1 MTEHIQIN
9 DVAPR
14 VQYLADGVQSAFTF
28 PFAIFADGDLEVW
41 LDDALQTGGY
51 AVSGAGISTGGTA
64 LFSQPPSTGAR
75 VTLRRRLPIRR
86 TTDYQSDGL
95 IRAKTLNDEMDYQVA
110 ALQQVAEELN
120 RSLRRSATS
129 ADTVDMILPTPL
141 AGRGLKWNSSGTA
154 LVNTTN
160 DPDAI
165 GDATAAA
172 AAAQAAAQ
180 IASEVAAQVQD
191 AVGGVRT
198 DATDT
203 SLAPLA
209 DKLVAGAGI
218 SVTVQDDLG
227 AKSLVIASS
236 SPGDLTAR
244 LDFLER
250 NLALNTLRDQI
261 DAGWSVL
268 DMVGGIADE
277 YEDTNGLPI
286 GWPAKDG
293 DTAWVIKANG
303 AHGSGSFT
311 DPAGGYGLTVSGAT
325 VNTTLSK
332 FGGGSADFGS
342 TANAYEIT
350 ASYAGGWGQMNA
362 DFTMDGWIYP
372 RSASDYIPIARQT
385 NGDGGSLG
393 WIWHLAANGTTMY
406 LYVNGNL
413 SAAVLT
419 VPSAYWNGGSPF
431 NNWQHV
437 AISRLGSTGYGFVNG
452 RLLGTFTFPS
462 LNTTTNNI
470 AIGRGGSYG
479 GGAWLAHATANGC
492 LDGCIEDFRLS
503 KICRYTKDFTLLN
516 KGLGVTSAGF
526 SGFVYEAKSS
536 SLGLTEYISLV
547 PKLTANTGQGWTIT
561 TNSTNGSWSATFNQY
576 ALFDGDPANGA
587 YYSASPAVIWEI
599 IPPSPLVVGSYS
611 ILGSGQGAREMK
623 TWTFDGWN
631 GSSWVTLDSRS
642 NVTSWGILGFEKHF
656 AVATPGSYQKYRFNV
671 TANNGD
677 TQYTAPGGIL
687 LFPGSSQ
694 TVSDGVVTSEA
705 FDTNTVGEPLTVR
718 ILALLEEIDTIALN
732 SDLVVSVSLDGGTS
746 WSTGTLAEDG
756 DFDARTKVIS
766 AVIDVSGQSGTTAIY
781 RFNTYGRRCRLHG
794 VWMQWR

>member
-28 PFAIFADGDLEVW
+28 PFAIFADTDLEVW
-41 LDDALQTGGY
+41 LDDALQSGGY
-51 AVSGAGISTGGTA
+51 SVSGAGISTGGTA
-64 LFSQPPSTGAR
+64 LFAVAPAAGVR

-86 TTDYQSDGL
+86 TTDYQADGL

-129 ADTVDMILPTPL
+129 ADTVDMVLPTPL
-141 AGRGLKWNSSGTA
+141 AGRGLKWNASGTA

-160 DPDAI
+160 DPDAV

-172 AAAQAAAQ
+172 ATAQVAAAV
-180 IASEVAAQVQD
+180 ASDAAARLQD
-191 AVGGVRT
+191 AVGGVRA

-203 SLAPLA
+203 TAAPLV

-227 AKSLVIASS
+227 VKSLVIASS
-236 SPGDLTAR
+236 SPDDLTVR

-250 NLALNTLRDQI
+250 NLALNTLRDQV

-268 DMVGGIADE
+268 NMVGGVADE
-277 YEDTNGLPI
+277 FEDTNGLPI
-286 GWPAKDG
+286 GWPARDG
-293 DTAWVIKANG
+293 DTSWVIKANG

-311 DPAGGYGLTVSGAT
+311 DPANGYGLTVNGAT
-325 VNTTLSK
+325 VNTTITK

-350 ASYAGGWGQMNA
+350 SSYAGAWGQMNA
-362 DFTMDGWIYP
+362 DFTMDCWIRP

-385 NGDGGSLG
+385 NGDGGNLG
-393 WIWHLAANGTTMY
+393 WIWHLTASGHYMY
-406 LYVNGNL
+406 LFVNGNTIAATL
-413 SAAVLT
+413 S
-419 VPSAYWNGGSPF
+419 VPSHFWNGGSPF

-437 AISRLGSTGYGFVNG
+437 AISRKGTTGYGFVNG

-462 LNTTTNNI
+462 LSVTTNSI
-470 AIGRGGSYG
+470 TVGRGGSYG
-479 GGAWLAHATANGC
+479 GGWNSHSLVAGC

-503 KICRYTKDFTLLN
+503 RICRYTKDFTLTN
-516 KGLGVTSAGF
+516 KAINTMSAGF
-526 SGFVYEAKSS
+526 SGFVYESRSS
-536 SLGLTEYISLV
+536 SLGLTDYTSLV
-547 PKLTANTGQGWTIT
+547 PKMTANTDQGWAIT
-561 TNSTNGSWSATFNQY
+561 TNSTNGSWPATFNQY
-576 ALFDGDPANGA
+576 VLFDGDPTYGS

-611 ILGSGQGAREMK
+611 VFGSGAGGREIK
-623 TWTFDGWN
+623 TWSFDGWN

-642 NVTSWGILGFEKHF
+642 NVTQWGALGLEKHY
-656 AVATPGSYQKYRFNV
+656 VIATPGSYQKYRFNV

-677 TQYTAPGGIL
+677 STHTIPGGIM

-694 TVSDGVVTSEA
+694 AIGDGVVTSAA
-705 FDTNTVGEPLTVR
+705 FDTYTVGEPESVR

-732 SDLVVSVSLDGGTS
+732 SDLVVSVSLDGGTT

-766 AVIDVSGQSGTTAIY
+766 AVIDVSGQSGTTVTY

-794 VWMQWR
+794 IWMQWR